1 MKKIQG
7 TLTAEKYHRKIFSF
21 ICKISEMSEHH
32 KCQNINYINITD
44 INQLNEIWMYVFKVY
59 MLLLP
64 EKDSIEFLK
73 NVEDNGLLLVAQN
86 IRIWLANITSSER
99 QQFM

>member
-1 MKKIQG
+1 M
-7 TLTAEKYHRKIFSF
+7 LTVTKYHSKIFSF

-32 KCQNINYINITD
+32 KCQNISYINITD

-64 EKDSIEFLK
+64 KKDSIEFLK
-73 NVEDNGLLLVAQN
+73 NVEDNGLPLVAQN
-86 IRIWLANITSSER
+86 IREWLANITPSER